1 MKIALRA
8 CSEINLDLKWIRAWP
23 KSGLSFSHG
32 GMYLATR
39 QDHFVIHDAF
49 DVKGKS
55 FNSSKNFRPVIYG
68 YVSLGYVRLE
78 IFYQCV

>member
-1 MKIALRA
+1 
-8 CSEINLDLKWIRAWP
+8 
-23 KSGLSFSHG
+23 
-32 GMYLATR
+32 MYLATR